1 MYCSPLLR
9 VSWITS
15 FSPSPLSFYEVTKA
29 PTCMEVVCLHP
40 VWCPLLHP
48 QNLTPSCLGP
58 CYSLSLLSSR
68 LVPYQFLLS
77 FLDLGLYITSARGF
91 SPNPV
96 DSSMPPHPVLLQ
108 LSRCYF
114 ILIIS
119 YLVFSTRLD
128 IHKEQGKMSV
138 NSNPSTV
145 SHT

>member
-1 MYCSPLLR
+1 MYCFPLLC

-15 FSPSPLSFYEVTKA
+15 FSPSPLSFYEVSKA

-40 VWCPLLHP
+40 IWCPLLHP

-58 CYSLSLLSSR
+58 CYSLSLLSSH

-91 SPNPV
+91 LPNPV
-96 DSSMPPHPVLLQ
+96 DSSMPPPPCVTSTITLLFYLNYF
-108 LSRCYF
+108 LS
-114 ILIIS
+114 
-119 YLVFSTRLD
+119 VFSTRLD

-138 NSNPSTV
+138 NSNP
-145 SHT
+145 